1 VRYDWSGVVTT
12 FLYNRAGL
20 PAGTF
25 TSE

>member
-12 FLYNRAGL
+12 FLYNRTGL
-20 PAGTF
+20 PAGSF